1 MYAEEREVTRP
12 TVHIAGAI
20 HVHVAV
26 SDRSVTGTRG
36 VEVLDRSGTRADGQ
50 RPAQTVWGTVMH
62 GKVDGRREVVV
73 LAHRFLLHPRPGVP
87 RHISFLDVGEEGKSM
102 DAEERICSR

>member
-1 MYAEEREVTRP
+1 VYAEEREVTRP

-50 RPAQTVWGTVMH
+50 RPAQTVWGTVVH
-62 GKVDGRREVVV
+62 GKADGRREVAV

-87 RHISFLDVGEEGKSM
+87 RRISLLGVGEKRELV
-102 DAEERICSR
+102 DAEERECSR